1 MNLLLL
7 TFGDRAENHH
17 QAAFCILSFLKDPRI
32 GRVLVMTDRPGFYRW
47 LQAGVATWQEGEKR
61 AADEGRERST
71 ASTQGTTST
80 RGTTSTQGVASTQGS
95 ASTQEVAHAQE
106 VVHAQAVD
114 QPAGVASPVIEV
126 LPISADTLKDWQGT
140 QQFFWRIKIK
150 AIEHAL
156 QRHPDQHL
164 VYVDSDTFL
173 ATDLSVLN
181 AGLDAG
187 QAFMH
192 CRENALADRNSR
204 TLTQM
209 RRTLVGQTL
218 AGVTFDGRTEMWN
231 AGVIALPASRGRA
244 LVDHALQLCDAMCAS
259 TCPRRL
265 IEQLAFSVA
274 LKGSHGPQ
282 PAMIAS
288 QTPGAPAA
296 AYGMQH
302 AHGTQQAHGAR
313 EVHGSVQVT
322 GEAGHAPSL
331 QPCDR
336 WIVHYWGN
344 KPGWNVFI
352 GHFLAESRLRNE
364 TVAQAV
370 ARAANTDWQHLPTED
385 RHRSTAERL
394 KRLVDRLWPRY
405 RVRYFT
411 PD

>member
-1 MNLLLL
+1 M
-7 TFGDRAENHH
+7 
-17 QAAFCILSFLKDPRI
+17 
-32 GRVLVMTDRPGFYRW
+32 
-47 LQAGVATWQEGEKR
+47 
-61 AADEGRERST
+61 
-71 ASTQGTTST
+71 
-80 RGTTSTQGVASTQGS
+80 
-95 ASTQEVAHAQE
+95 
-106 VVHAQAVD
+106 QAVD

-173 ATDLSVLN
+173 ATDLSALN

-231 AGVIALPASRGRA
+231 AGVIALPASRGRT

-274 LKGSHGPQ
+274 LKGSHGPP

-288 QTPGAPAA
+288 QAPGAPAA

-302 AHGTQQAHGAR
+302 AHGTQAGTRCTGSTWQCAGDRGGRARPVVAALRPLDRALLGQQAGLECLHRPFSGRKPPAQR
-313 EVHGSVQVT
+313 NRGT
-322 GEAGHAPSL
+322 GRGPCRRCRLAAPAHRVPAPQHRRTSQTAG
-331 QPCDR
+331 
-336 WIVHYWGN
+336 
-344 KPGWNVFI
+344 
-352 GHFLAESRLRNE
+352 
-364 TVAQAV
+364 
-370 ARAANTDWQHLPTED
+370 
-385 RHRSTAERL
+385 
-394 KRLVDRLWPRY
+394 
-405 RVRYFT
+405 
-411 PD
+411 

>member
-17 QAAFCILSFLKDPRI
+17 QAAFSVLSFLKDPRI

-47 LQAGVATWQEGEKR
+47 LQAGVAVSQDEGSM
-61 AADEGRERST
+61 ADEGRERRA

-80 RGTTSTQGVASTQGS
+80 RDTTSTRSTTSTQGVASTQGT
-95 ASTQEVAHAQE
+95 ASTQEVAR
-106 VVHAQAVD
+106 AQAVE
-114 QPAGVASPVIEV
+114 QPAGGVRPVIEI
-126 LPISADTLKDWQGT
+126 LPISADTLQDWQGP

-150 AIEHAL
+150 AVEHAL
-156 QRHPDQHL
+156 QRHPDEHL

-173 ATDLSVLN
+173 ATDLSALK

-204 TLTQM
+204 TLTRM
-209 RRTLVGQTL
+209 RRMLMGQTL
-218 AGVTFDGRTEMWN
+218 AGVAFDGQTEMWN

-244 LVDHALQLCDAMCAS
+244 LVDHALQLCDAMCA
-259 TCPRRL
+259 TGCPRRL
-265 IEQLAFSVA
+265 VEQLAFSAA
-274 LKGSHGPQ
+274 LKG
-282 PAMIAS
+282 
-288 QTPGAPAA
+288 
-296 AYGMQH
+296 
-302 AHGTQQAHGAR
+302 
-313 EVHGSVQVT
+313 
-322 GEAGHAPSL
+322 APSL
-331 QPCDR
+331 RPCDR
-336 WIVHYWGN
+336 LIVHYWGN
-344 KPGWNVFI
+344 KPGWNAFI